1 MRGAVGSSSMI
12 LKLALDMVLKFYTS
26 VAKGVKLKVRKFQG
40 LFAMFIK
47 ATGERLVGDSTIPL
61 SLLSY

>member
-40 LFAMFIK
+40 LFPMFIK
-47 ATGERLVGDSTIPL
+47 ATGE
-61 SLLSY
+61 

>member
-1 MRGAVGSSSMI
+1 MI

-47 ATGERLVGDSTIPL
+47 ATGERLVGDSTLPL